1 MLSYMSKGVSSLMNL
16 LMVIFA
22 LVAIFAVVNFFQAI
36 KEKNVLSLVFSLA
49 TAAIF
54 GWFVVMTILNQG
66 YPPSLH

>member
-1 MLSYMSKGVSSLMNL
+1 MNL

-36 KEKNVLSLVFSLA
+36 KQKNILALIFSVA

-54 GWFVVMTILNQG
+54 GWFVVMTVLNQG
-66 YPPSLH
+66 YPPKLH